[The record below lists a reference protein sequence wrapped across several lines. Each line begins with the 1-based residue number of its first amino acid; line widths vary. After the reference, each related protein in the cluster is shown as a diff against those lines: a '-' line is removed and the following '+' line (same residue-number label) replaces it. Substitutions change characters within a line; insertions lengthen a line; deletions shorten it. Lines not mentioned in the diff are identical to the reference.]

1 MELSDDRGVAYRG
14 YMCRRC
20 CFPVAVR
27 TAFEEAYRTLD
38 SD

>member
-1 MELSDDRGVAYRG
+1 MELSDDRGVAYCA
-14 YMCRRC
+14 YMRRRC
-20 CFPVAVR
+20 CFPVALR